1 MSKNAT
7 KSNRLF
13 DSLFWHF
20 YKVKMETVK
29 TLDFGDYIKKID
41 KVESMLKEI
50 KAGLSYFD
58 KDLQESIKRGEKD
71 IKEGRVTICKTEKDL
86 NNFFASI

>member
-1 MSKNAT
+1 
-7 KSNRLF
+7 
-13 DSLFWHF
+13 
-20 YKVKMETVK
+20 METVK